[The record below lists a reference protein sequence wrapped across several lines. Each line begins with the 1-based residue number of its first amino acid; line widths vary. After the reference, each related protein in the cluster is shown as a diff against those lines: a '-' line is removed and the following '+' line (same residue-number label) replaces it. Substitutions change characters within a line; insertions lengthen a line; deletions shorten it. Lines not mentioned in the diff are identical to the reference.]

1 MAKVRQRT
9 WTLPG
14 QRTKRKAWGFTVEVN
29 GKRRKSYR
37 TEWTKDDAETAL
49 AKALLEIEAPKAA
62 SSITLAQAADRY
74 LAAKTRKKSL
84 DADERNLRVF
94 RKAFGDDTPLVQIT
108 GARISAWKGERLSA
122 VCQQTKEAYSAAAI
136 NRPLA
141 LLRHLLRLAHE
152 EWEILPTVPKIKLER
167 EPQGRLRWLTQDEI
181 VSLLAACLKS
191 RNPELRAAVIIAINT
206 GLRRAEL
213 LGLTWDRVDQSRGV
227 MRLEITKSGKRREI
241 PLNDDSYSALLSLGP
256 Q

>member
-1 MAKVRQRT
+1 MASGGRAIAPNGRRT
-9 WTLPG
+9 TRRRLS
-14 QRTKRKAWGFTVEVN
+14 RKRYSRS
-29 GKRRKSYR
+29 KRRRRRAVSR
-37 TEWTKDDAETAL
+37 WRRRR
-49 AKALLEIEAPKAA
+49 I
-62 SSITLAQAADRY
+62 
-74 LAAKTRKKSL
+74 
-84 DADERNLRVF
+84 
-94 RKAFGDDTPLVQIT
+94 DTPLVQIT